1 MFYPSD
7 DQLRSHLL
15 GQRHWYNK
23 RQREESQRSVYVK
36 GLPLSPEPN
45 QEEVR
50 EVFEQ
55 FGNVNMVIIHEKV
68 TLLTKSYLVYNY
80 FFHFSNNL
88 QLFSMLMLIVLFLC
102 YIILIQSS

>member
-55 FGNVNMVIIHEKV
+55 FGNVSMVIIHEKV
-68 TLLTKSYLVYNY
+68 TLLTKVTQ
-80 FFHFSNNL
+80 F
-88 QLFSMLMLIVLFLC
+88 
-102 YIILIQSS
+102 IIISFILATICNCSVC